1 MNAIRYMKQDAC
13 KKIFL
18 ESFDAYSDAIFRF
31 CLVKTNNKEIAEDL
45 TQETFIRYWQSL
57 RRGSEMSNT
66 RSFLY
71 TIARNLVIDWYRKHK
86 SESLEQI
93 MEGGFQVK
101 DTTNTPETV
110 ASYTEILTAIDVL
123 DAHDGEV
130 LMLRFVEGM
139 EPKDIALILN
149 ESANTISVRI
159 NRALKRLQKQ
169 LHI

>member
-1 MNAIRYMKQDAC
+1 MKQDAC

-101 DTTNTPETV
+101 DTTDTPETV